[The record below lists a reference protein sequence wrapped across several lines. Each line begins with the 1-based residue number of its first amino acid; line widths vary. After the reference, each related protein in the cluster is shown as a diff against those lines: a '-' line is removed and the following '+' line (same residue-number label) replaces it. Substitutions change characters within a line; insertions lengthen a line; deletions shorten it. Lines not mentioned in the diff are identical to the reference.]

1 MGRSTRRSLMRAGLG
16 LVAGTALSRGAF
28 AQIQTADV
36 PVPDWP
42 VESGASLRVL
52 RPAKFVPGDEAQ
64 WLANTKKFSEQFGVE
79 VRVDSESWEDL
90 RPKTAVA
97 ANVGTGPDVVLAWQ
111 EDPQLFA
118 DKLVPLNDLAD
129 YLGKKYGGWFPV
141 CAFYGKR
148 GEDWIAIPVGGN
160 GSTMVYRKS
169 WMKEAGFD
177 EFPKDFPGFLKLCQG
192 LQKIGHPAGF
202 AFGAVG
208 DGGWTDT
215 MLWGYDSSLVDEND
229 QVVIDNPKTI
239 ESLNYVNELAKTFI
253 PGTISWLDPSNN
265 KAFLAGE
272 IGLTSNGISVYYAAK
287 NADDPAMRAIADDIG
302 HADYPIG
309 PVGKPTQGALVINGV
324 IFKHS
329 KYPNAAKQYLRFMM
343 EQEQYVPWQEASVGY
358 WTHPLQ
364 AYDATPIWTAD
375 PLYTP
380 YRNIMR
386 NALPQSYK
394 GSPGEAASAA
404 RADGIVLQMYS
415 TVVTGEATPEEAAAE
430 AQRRAERIY
439 RRA

>member
-1 MGRSTRRSLMRAGLG
+1 
-16 LVAGTALSRGAF
+16 V
-28 AQIQTADV
+28 
-36 PVPDWP
+36 
-42 VESGASLRVL
+42 
-52 RPAKFVPGDEAQ
+52 
-64 WLANTKKFSEQFGVE
+64 
-79 VRVDSESWEDL
+79 
-90 RPKTAVA
+90 
-97 ANVGTGPDVVLAWQ
+97 
-111 EDPQLFA
+111 
-118 DKLVPLNDLAD
+118 
-129 YLGKKYGGWFPV
+129 
-141 CAFYGKR
+141 
-148 GEDWIAIPVGGN
+148 
-160 GSTMVYRKS
+160 
-169 WMKEAGFD
+169 KEAGFD
-177 EFPKDFPGFLKLCQG
+177 EFPKDFPGFLKLCQE

-302 HADYPIG
+302 HADYPVG

-324 IFKHS
+324 IFKYS

-364 AYDATPIWTAD
+364 AYDATPIWNAD

-380 YRNIMR
+380 FRDIMR

-415 TVVTGEATPEEAAAE
+415 TVVAGQATPEEAAAE

-439 RRA
+439 RRV